1 VTRLINSDGSEN
13 RVAIEAEIRRRCNA
27 QEQERGWFNR
37 PYHERHVLSEA
48 AGQQWDLIQAEIG
61 KEWSKGER
69 RAYETALSAASSQ
82 SIDARGNDR
91 YDELVRKARVIQ
103 EIVTARAV
111 RKFHQRIGQ

>member
-1 VTRLINSDGSEN
+1 MTMLIHPDGSEN
-13 RVAIEAEIRRRCNA
+13 RIAIEAEIRRRCDA

-69 RAYETALSAASSQ
+69 RVYEEALSAASIQ

-91 YDELVRKARVIQ
+91 YDELLRKARLIQ
-103 EIVTARAV
+103 EVVTARAV